1 MIRYH
6 KLGYVELNVSDLAR
20 AREFYRDMVGL
31 EYLGPHGATERFR
44 CDPEEPYSVVLH
56 ESAAP
61 GFKRAGWILENAAQF
76 AVLQD
81 RLDAASCPWEELD
94 AAECDDRGFLRAL
107 RMVERHT
114 GATLEFYRPA
124 GERPVRPLQASHTS
138 FQRLGHV
145 VFATPERADA
155 VAFFRDVLN
164 FKESDA
170 VGEYIT
176 FMRPFPSPWHHGI
189 GIGRSARRQ
198 FHHLNLMVSEIDD
211 IGRGLNRAGR
221 SGVPVVFGPG
231 RHIASNSVFL
241 YFLDPDGTTLEYSFG
256 MEEFPEVDAREP
268 RRLPPGPESLDSW
281 GAVRQPGMAE
291 KGEIELAVIR
301 ATRTGGGARHD

>member
-1 MIRYH
+1 MIRYQ
-6 KLGYVELNVSDLAR
+6 KLGYVELNVSDLVRAR
-20 AREFYRDMVGL
+20 AFYRDMVGL
-31 EYLGPHGATERFR
+31 EYVGPHGATERFR

-56 ESAAP
+56 QSDAP
-61 GFKRAGWILENAAQF
+61 GFKRAGWILEDDAQF
-76 AVLQD
+76 ELLQQ
-81 RLDAASCPWEELD
+81 RLDAADCAWEPLD
-94 AAECDDRGFLRAL
+94 AAECEQRGFLRAL
-107 RMVERHT
+107 RTVEKHT
-114 GATLEFYRPA
+114 GATLEFYRPE
-124 GERPVRPLQASHTS
+124 GERRVRPVQASHTS

-145 VFATPERADA
+145 VFTTPQRAAA

-189 GIGRSARRQ
+189 GVGSGGCRQ

-211 IGRGLNRAGR
+211 IGKALNRAR
-221 SGVPVVFGPG
+221 RTGVPVVFGPG

-256 MEEFPEVDAREP
+256 MEEFPEVDP
-268 RRLPPGPESLDSW
+268 RAPRLLPPGPESLDSW
-281 GAVRQPGMAE
+281 GAVREPGMAAR
-291 KGEIELAVIR
+291 GEVEATVIR
-301 ATRTGGGARHD
+301 SRRNGSEARHG